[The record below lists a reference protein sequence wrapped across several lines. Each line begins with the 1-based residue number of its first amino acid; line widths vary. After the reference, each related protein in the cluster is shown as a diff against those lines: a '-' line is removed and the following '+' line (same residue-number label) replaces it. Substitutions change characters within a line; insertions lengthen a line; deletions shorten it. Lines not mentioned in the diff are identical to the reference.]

1 MSGRRFYTD
10 ACGAGCRLIVALSL
24 LLCGV
29 PRARGQE
36 STKPQDEEEVITV
49 KSTLVNIDVTVKDK
63 SGKYVTDLVPEDFTV
78 YENGVRQKVDFFDP
92 PFGEGGEAGAA
103 TASGATAARVP
114 LGQARNVISI
124 VLDSQTTEQQNLR
137 HLREGTL
144 KYIRE
149 RIADT
154 DAVAVFSV
162 AAGLQLLQPFT
173 HDKTK
178 LTAAVENAFNS
189 AAASRTPERNAV
201 AADVGG
207 RQSELASLQASESR
221 DANAD
226 RGADTGAAGARLQA
240 MVARRALEQ
249 FTMLRSQLSLQQS
262 RPVLAS
268 LAALCEAQRD
278 VPGKKTVVLFSQGF
292 ITSSTQD
299 WQVQGIIDLA
309 NRANVAIYIID
320 AAGLRGGAPETGSY
334 IPTTPL
340 AGVGALAS
348 TADRMKAQGGED
360 VFDRVKHEGR
370 EREFDILYRI
380 SGDTGGKFIKG
391 TNDIARGLE
400 RVDDEV
406 RSRYTLGYRST
417 DANFNG
423 DFRKLKVEV
432 RRPGAE
438 VSTRPGFYAIAPDNT
453 VFFSPEDRKLLAGLD
468 AAASS
473 PSIPLFVA
481 LSPFRAAGGG
491 YVIPLS
497 VEIPPSAVKF
507 EQKGDKRQIQFDV
520 LGRIRGAGEAR
531 AVSRLGGFFQI
542 ALDERQYQAM
552 LSDKLFLRQD
562 LALAPGDY
570 EVDLIVRDRLSGKVA
585 ARREKLSLP
594 ESGGDFSWSGFVL
607 SRHVE
612 AAGPPAEG
620 PADVLSH
627 AGAAI
632 RPSPSREFKPAD
644 NLIIFFRLYNASAS
658 AATDKPLVK
667 VTVRLLAD
675 GKDAVKPLAYEL
687 TETTP
692 APVVHIAFAKFVS
705 LAPLRPGKYTLS
717 VEARDTTTGKL
728 LRREEPFVVTQ

>member
-1 MSGRRFYTD
+1 MSGRSLSLDARF
-10 ACGAGCRLIVALSL
+10 ARAARLLVALSL
-24 LLCGV
+24 ALCGV

-36 STKPQDEEEVITV
+36 TPKVQEKEEVVTV

-63 SGKYVTDLVPEDFTV
+63 SGKYVTDLSPEDFTV
-78 YENGVRQKVDFFDP
+78 YENGVRQKVEFFDP
-92 PFGEGGEAGAA
+92 PFGGTSDAGAA
-103 TASGATAARVP
+103 IASGATPARAP
-114 LGQARNVISI
+114 AGQARNVISI

-149 RIADT
+149 RVADT

-173 HDKTK
+173 HDKAK

-189 AAASRTPERNAV
+189 AASSKTPERNAV
-201 AADVGG
+201 SADVGG
-207 RQSELASLQASESR
+207 RQSELVSLEAAGAR
-221 DANAD
+221 DIGD
-226 RGADTGAAGARLQA
+226 GTDTGAIGARLQA
-240 MVARRALEQ
+240 MVARRALEH
-249 FTMLRSQLSLQQS
+249 FTELRAQLSLQQS

-299 WQVQGIIDLA
+299 WQVQSIIDLA
-309 NRANVAIYIID
+309 NRANVAVYIID

-340 AGVGALAS
+340 GNVGALRSAEE
-348 TADRMKAQGGED
+348 RMNAQAGEN
-360 VFDRVKHEGR
+360 VFDNVKHEGR

-406 RSRYTLGYRST
+406 RSRYTIGYHST

-438 VSTRPGFYAIAPDNT
+438 VSTRPGFYAIAHNTT

-473 PSIPLFVA
+473 PSIPLFMS
-481 LSPFRAAGGG
+481 LSAFRAAGGG

-497 VEIPPSAVKF
+497 IEFSPSSLKS
-507 EQKGDKRQIQFDV
+507 EQKGGKRQMQFDV
-520 LGRIRGAGEAR
+520 LGRIRGAGDER
-531 AVSRLGGFFQI
+531 AVSRLGGYFQL

-562 LALAPGDY
+562 LELAPGDY
-570 EVDLIVRDRLSGKVA
+570 EVDLIVRDRLSGKLA

-594 ESGGDFSWSGFVL
+594 ESGGEFSWSGVVL
-607 SRHVE
+607 SRHVD
-612 AAGPPAEG
+612 AAGQPAEG
-620 PADVLSH
+620 AADVLSH

-632 RPSPSREFKPAD
+632 RPTPSREFKAAD
-644 NLIIFFRLYNASAS
+644 NLIIFFRLYNASATAS
-658 AATDKPLVK
+658 GKPLVK

-675 GKDAVKPLAYEL
+675 GNDAVKPLGYEL
-687 TETTP
+687 TETTT
-692 APVVHIAFAKFVS
+692 APVAHIAFAKFVS